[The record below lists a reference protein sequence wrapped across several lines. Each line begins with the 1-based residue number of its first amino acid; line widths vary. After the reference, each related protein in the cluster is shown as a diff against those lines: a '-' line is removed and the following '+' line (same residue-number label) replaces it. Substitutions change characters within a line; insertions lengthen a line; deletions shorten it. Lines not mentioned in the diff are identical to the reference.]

1 MVKRDSNFNPL
12 HKSRGIDR
20 GRGDTA
26 DWATATATT
35 VIRAITTAA
44 NTGGAVR
51 FGYSRD
57 GGAYAVGIYGDG
69 EPYTEFVK
77 PSEDID
83 DFLEK
88 VIRLFSDIADD
99 RVTSAKATEQ
109 AK

>member
-12 HKSRGIDR
+12 RKSRGVDR
-20 GRGDTA
+20 GRGETA
-26 DWATATATT
+26 DWATATGAT
-35 VIRAITTAA
+35 VIRAITSAA
-44 NTGGAVR
+44 NTGGAIR

-88 VIRLFSDIADD
+88 VIVLFNDIADD
-99 RVTSAKATEQ
+99 KASPSANTGTS
-109 AK
+109 